1 MTDVIDPTFQT
12 SAAGRL
18 AARRLSQSVAVVIPC
33 RNEQSSVS
41 RVVEGFRE
49 ALPDA
54 VVYVYDNASDDRTAE
69 LAEAA
74 GAVVRREQ
82 RRGKGT
88 VVCRMFADVDADVY
102 VLVDGDGTYDPS
114 DAPAMV
120 DRLLRDNL
128 DMVVGC
134 RVPAAGDTRPYPR
147 GHVVG
152 NWLFNRA
159 LKALF
164 GGSFT
169 DVFSGYR
176 VLSRRFV
183 KSFPVRFPGFEIET
197 ELVTHTVDLGLPHG
211 EMPTTYRCR
220 DVDSRR
226 KLRTLPD
233 GLRIGLAAL
242 LLFKEMRPLRFFT
255 TIAAVLTVLALS
267 LGAIPVREFLAT
279 GLVLRF
285 PTAILAA
292 SIQVVAF
299 ISLTAGIILDSV
311 CHSRRQAKRLVYL
324 SMPPVTGFPAP
335 TGGREVGL
343 GLTAAVPGTDAATSA
358 LSPPGRDRGTSRH
371 MAQETP

>member
-1 MTDVIDPTFQT
+1 M
-12 SAAGRL
+12 A
-18 AARRLSQSVAVVIPC
+18 
-33 RNEQSSVS
+33 
-41 RVVEGFRE
+41 RVVEGFRS
-49 ALPDA
+49 ALPGA
-54 VVYVYDNASDDRTAE
+54 VVYVYDNASDDLTAE
-69 LAEAA
+69 RATAA
-74 GAVVRREQ
+74 GAVVRREE

-102 VLVDGDGTYDPS
+102 VLVDGDGTYDPA

-134 RVPAAGDTRPYPR
+134 RVPAAGEARPYPR

-152 NWLFNRA
+152 NWVFNRV
-159 LKALF
+159 LTALF

-197 ELVTHTVDLGLPHG
+197 ELVTHTVDLGLPHA
-211 EMPTTYRCR
+211 ELPTAYRRR
-220 DVDSRR
+220 DLESKR
-226 KLRTLPD
+226 KLRTVRD
-233 GLRIGLAAL
+233 GLRIGVAAL
-242 LLFKEMRPLRFFT
+242 LIFKEMRPLRFFT
-255 TIAAVLTVLALS
+255 VIAAMLTALAVA
-267 LGAIPVREFLAT
+267 LGSIPVREFIET

-292 SIQVVAF
+292 SIQIVAF

-324 SMPPVTGFPAP
+324 AMSPFA
-335 TGGREVGL
+335 GGPE
-343 GLTAAVPGTDAATSA
+343 A
-358 LSPPGRDRGTSRH
+358 GRR
-371 MAQETP
+371 P

>member
-1 MTDVIDPTFQT
+1 MTDVVDRVP
-12 SAAGRL
+12 APAPEDL
-18 AARRLSQSVAVVIPC
+18 APAPPPPGNPRVAVVIPC
-33 RNEQSSVS
+33 HNEQSSVA
-41 RVVEGFRE
+41 RVVEGFRS
-49 ALPDA
+49 ALPGA
-54 VVYVYDNASDDRTAE
+54 VVYVYDNASDDLTAE
-69 LAEAA
+69 RATAA
-74 GAVVRREQ
+74 GAVVRREE

-102 VLVDGDGTYDPS
+102 VLVDGDGTYDPA

-134 RVPAAGDTRPYPR
+134 RVPAAGEARPYPR

-152 NWLFNRA
+152 NWMFNRV
-159 LKALF
+159 LTALF

-197 ELVTHTVDLGLPHG
+197 ELVTHTVDLGLPHA
-211 EMPTTYRCR
+211 ELPTAYRRR
-220 DVDSRR
+220 DLESKR
-226 KLRTLPD
+226 KLRTVRD
-233 GLRIGLAAL
+233 GLRIGVAAL
-242 LLFKEMRPLRFFT
+242 LIFKEMRPLRFFT
-255 TIAAVLTVLALS
+255 VIAAMLTALAVA
-267 LGAIPVREFLAT
+267 LGSIPVREFIET

-292 SIQVVAF
+292 SIQIVAF

-324 SMPPVTGFPAP
+324 AMSPFA
-335 TGGREVGL
+335 GGPE
-343 GLTAAVPGTDAATSA
+343 A
-358 LSPPGRDRGTSRH
+358 GRR
-371 MAQETP
+371 P

>member
-1 MTDVIDPTFQT
+1 VTDVVERAP
-12 SAAGRL
+12 AAEDLPVG
-18 AARRLSQSVAVVIPC
+18 AVPHGPSIAVVIPC
-33 RNEQSSVS
+33 HNEQSSVA
-41 RVVEGFRE
+41 RVVEGFRA
-49 ALPDA
+49 ALPGA

-69 LAEAA
+69 LAAAA
-74 GAVVRREQ
+74 GAVVRREE

-88 VVCRMFADVDADVY
+88 VVCRMFADVEADLY
-102 VLVDGDGTYDPS
+102 VLVDGDATYDPA

-120 DRLLRDNL
+120 GRLLRDNL

-134 RVPAAGDTRPYPR
+134 RVPATGETTPYPR

-152 NWLFNRA
+152 NWIFNRA

-176 VLSRRFV
+176 VMSRRFV

-197 ELVTHTVDLGLPHG
+197 ELVTHTVDLGLPHA

-220 DVDSRR
+220 DLESKR
-226 KLRTLPD
+226 KLRTVRD
-233 GLRIGLAAL
+233 GLRIGAAAIL
-242 LLFKEMRPLRFFT
+242 LLKEMRPLRFFT
-255 TIAAVLTVLALS
+255 VIAAMLTALAFT
-267 LGAIPVREFLAT
+267 LGAIPVREFLET

-292 SIQVVAF
+292 SIQIIAF

-324 SMPPVTGFPAP
+324 AMPPPGGLPPAPGPGVHLLAPNWPAP
-335 TGGREVGL
+335 TRPGG
-343 GLTAAVPGTDAATSA
+343 P
-358 LSPPGRDRGTSRH
+358 
-371 MAQETP
+371 